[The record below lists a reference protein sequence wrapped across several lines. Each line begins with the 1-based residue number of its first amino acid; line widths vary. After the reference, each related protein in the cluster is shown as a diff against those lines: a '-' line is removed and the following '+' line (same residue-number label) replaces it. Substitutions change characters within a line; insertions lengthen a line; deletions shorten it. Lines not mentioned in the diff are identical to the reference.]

1 MNRSWPLPTA
11 LAALAAYSLAVLG
24 GTITRLDPWYHGL
37 RQPEWAPP
45 DGAFG
50 VIWTVVFA
58 LAVLA
63 AIAAWRAAPTRSEA
77 STLVALFA
85 INGFLGIV
93 WSMVFFRAERPDWAL
108 GELVLFWLSIAALI
122 VACGRYSRTA
132 ALLLLPYIAWV
143 SFAGVLNFEIVA
155 RNGPF

>member
-11 LAALAAYSLAVLG
+11 LAALAAYSLAVLAA
-24 GTITRLDPWYHGL
+24 TITRFDPWYHRL
-37 RQPEWAPP
+37 SRPDWAPP
-45 DGAFG
+45 DPAFG
-50 VIWTVVFA
+50 VIWTVIFA
-58 LAVLA
+58 LAVIA
-63 AIAAWRAAPTRSEA
+63 GIAAWRAAPTRTEA
-77 STLVALFA
+77 STLIGMFA

-93 WSMVFFRAERPDWAL
+93 WSLVFFRAERPDWAL
-108 GELVLFWLSIAALI
+108 AELVLFWLSIVGLI

-143 SFAGVLNFEIVA
+143 TFAGVLNFEIVA